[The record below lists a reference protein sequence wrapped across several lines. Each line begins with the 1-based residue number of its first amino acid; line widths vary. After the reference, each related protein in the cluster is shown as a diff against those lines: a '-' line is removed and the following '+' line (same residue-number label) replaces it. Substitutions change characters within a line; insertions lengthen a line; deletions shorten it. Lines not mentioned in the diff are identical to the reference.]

1 MDDTA
6 YFAWQGLRIDDA
18 MRAHEARTG
27 RKAQQI
33 ICRTADLPEIAKQ
46 LRPVDVELRTDNYVQ
61 RGTLYL
67 AALVLSLLLLS
78 ACEGEVQGYPGRGA
92 MGEATCPAGQ
102 HVDAYGTHGVAV
114 CVN

>member
-6 YFAWQGLRIDDA
+6 YYWYGSLNIDQA
-18 MRAHEARTG
+18 MRAHETHTGQPARQIVC
-27 RKAQQI
+27 RKADEPVV
-33 ICRTADLPEIAKQ
+33 ANQ
-46 LRPVDVELRTDNYVQ
+46 LRPAEVELRTNNYVQ

-67 AALVLSLLLLS
+67 AALVLLLLLS

-92 MGEATCPAGQ
+92 MGEAVCPAGQ
-102 HVDAYGTHGVAV
+102 HVDAHGTHGVAV